1 MLSPIRSKCS
11 AFARRCSTRSISIS
25 KPMFATYP
33 ASSRYN
39 SSTSRQTI
47 IHTKNAAPAQA
58 PYSQAV
64 KTPSAIYCSGQV
76 HLTADGDL
84 IDGTIAEKTRKCCQ
98 NIEEILKAADS
109 SLSNVV
115 KTTVFISDV
124 SYFAEMNA
132 EYEKWFSHKPARSC
146 VVVKGLP
153 LNASVEIEVI
163 ALP

>member
-1 MLSPIRSKCS
+1 MIYRLSIAHSL
-11 AFARRCSTRSISIS
+11 F
-25 KPMFATYP
+25 
-33 ASSRYN
+33 
-39 SSTSRQTI
+39 Q
-47 IHTKNAAPAQA
+47 
-58 PYSQAV
+58 SQAV

-124 SYFAEMNA
+124 SYFAVSN
-132 EYEKWFSHKPARSC
+132 
-146 VVVKGLP
+146 
-153 LNASVEIEVI
+153 NT
-163 ALP
+163 